1 MMKVVHKVFSVQSKM
16 QVTFDDMTDQVK
28 DAIKEAGVQNGI
40 VTVFSQ
46 HTSCSVFIQEDS
58 EGVTY
63 KGIPYILQDTINCL
77 EKIIP
82 TCEYEGQY
90 LHPCV
95 HHIEQAQKLRGEE
108 KLWGL
113 NTDGHIKSSIM
124 GRSETIPIVDGEMTL
139 GEFGRI
145 YFADWDKTRARERQ
159 VRVQIMGE

>member
-1 MMKVVHKVFSVQSKM
+1 MITHYGKIKIQSKP
-16 QVTFDDMTDQVK
+16 QVTFDDITDGVAK
-28 DAIKEAGVQNGI
+28 IVEEANVTEGI

-58 EGVTY
+58 EGETY

-90 LHPCV
+90 LHPCKFHAENANAV
-95 HHIEQAQKLRGEE
+95 RNEE
-108 KLWGL
+108 FSWSL

-124 GRSETIPIVDGEMTL
+124 GRSETVPIIDGKMLL

-145 YFADWDKTRARERQ
+145 YFSDWDKTRGRERYAT
-159 VRVQIMGE
+159 IMVIGK

>member
-1 MMKVVHKVFSVQSKM
+1 MAVYSEKFNVQTKT
-16 QVTFDDMTDQVK
+16 QVTFDDVTNNVKEILKKTDVK
-28 DAIKEAGVQNGI
+28 NGI
-40 VTVFSQ
+40 VVVYSQ

-58 EGVTY
+58 EGTTY

-90 LHPCV
+90 LHPGKFHAENANAV
-95 HHIEQAQKLRGEE
+95 RHEE
-108 KLWGL
+108 FSWSL

-124 GRSETIPIVDGEMTL
+124 GRSETIPVIDGEMNL

-145 YFADWDKTRARERQ
+145 YFADFDKTRARERT
-159 VRVQIMGE
+159 VTVQIIGE

>member
-1 MMKVVHKVFSVQSKM
+1 MKIVHRILTVQSQI
-16 QVTFDDMTDQVK
+16 QVTFDDVTEWVK
-28 DAIKEAGVQNGI
+28 QYLKESGIQNGI

-58 EGVTY
+58 EGTTY
-63 KGIPYILQDTINCL
+63 KNIPYILQDTINCL

-95 HHIEQAQKLRGEE
+95 YHIEQAQKLRKEE
-108 KLWGL
+108 KAWGL

-124 GRSETIPIVDGEMTL
+124 GRSETIPVVDGEMTL

-145 YFADWDKTRARERQ
+145 YFADFDKTRARERQ
-159 VRVQIMGE
+159 VRIQIMGE

>member
-1 MMKVVHKVFSVQSKM
+1 MTIVHHVLSVQSKM
-16 QVTFDDMTDQVK
+16 QVTFDDMTDSVK
-28 DAIKEAGVQNGI
+28 KSIQESGIKNGI

-58 EGVTY
+58 EGTTY
-63 KGIPYILQDTINCL
+63 KGIPYILQDTLNCL

-145 YFADWDKTRARERQ
+145 YFADFDKTRARERQ

>member
-1 MMKVVHKVFSVQSKM
+1 MKVFHKIIPVQSKM
-16 QVTFDDMTDQVK
+16 QVTFKDVTDKVA
-28 DAIKEAGVQNGI
+28 DAIKEAGVKEGM
-40 VTVFSQ
+40 VVVFSQ

-63 KGIPYILQDTINCL
+63 KNIPYILQDTINCL

-90 LHPCV
+90 LHPGEY
-95 HHIEQAQKLRGEE
+95 HIRQAQLLRKEE
-108 KLWGL
+108 KDWGL

-124 GRSETIPIVDGEMTL
+124 GRSETIPVVDGEMTL

-145 YFADWDKTRARERQ
+145 YFADFDKTRARERNVRIQ
-159 VRVQIMGE
+159 VIGE